1 MDIFEFAIEK
11 EKRSEDYYRQ
21 LAEKTTNKGLKAIF
35 LMLAEE
41 EKKHAQVVRDMQK
54 QPIETVTEAPVLA
67 DARKVF
73 ESMRKATESFNF
85 DADEARLYQ
94 KAAQIETDSENYYR
108 EKAKESQDPK
118 HREIFLKLADEENK
132 HFRLLESIGTFVER
146 PKWFLENAE
155 MYRFDDYAGGAL

>member
-11 EKRSEDYYRQ
+11 EKLSEDYYRQ
-21 LAEKTTNKGLKAIF
+21 LAEKTTNKGLEGIF

-41 EKKHAQVVRDMQK
+41 EKKHAQIVRDMQK
-54 QPIETVTEAPVLA
+54 QPIDTVTETSVLD

-73 ESMRKATESFNF
+73 ESMSKSAEDFNF
-85 DADEARLYQ
+85 DIEEAKLYQ

-108 EKAKESQDPK
+108 EKAQASQNPS
-118 HREIFLKLADEENK
+118 HREIFLKLADEEHK